1 MKKAVVAT
9 LNAGNI
15 QSAQELFNSIVG
27 EAKATRTRSP
37 LELRT
42 VGGQEY
48 FRSCYSRRWFKTS
61 DRAGEHKYSK
71 ADIKIWNQIYNA
83 VKPVQKTIEQL
94 RAAGDAEA
102 ADKLY
107 KESEARGLW
116 KLWSMKDNTP
126 ELYANTGG
134 LTDDELDA
142 LEQDSK

>member
-1 MKKAVVAT
+1 MKTTKNTQAT
-9 LNAGNI
+9 
-15 QSAQELFNSIVG
+15 SALELFNSIVG

-42 VGGQEY
+42 VNGQEY
-48 FRSCYSRRWFKTS
+48 FRSCYSKRWFKTI

-83 VKPVQKTIEQL
+83 VKPTQKLIEQL
-94 RAAGDAEA
+94 RAAGDTAK
-102 ADKLY
+102 ADELY
-107 KESEARGLW
+107 KDAEARGLW
-116 KLWSMKDNTP
+116 KLWAMKDNTP

-142 LEQDSK
+142 LAADSE